1 MTILTSNNS
10 ANGIIW
16 RTVIK
21 PQIALIIASIDHEK
35 TDAHD
40 ENYNSIIR
48 IHLQTRR

>member
-1 MTILTSNNS
+1 MTILISNNS

-35 TDAHD
+35 TDVD
-40 ENYNSIIR
+40 ITVLTMPPFSVE
-48 IHLQTRR
+48 LCQ